1 LDTPTTHSRR
11 KAVDTGNARPA
22 SRDGRA
28 RAIALQSLVREGPA
42 AVTSVIEYASAG
54 RVVIIGDADSANRL
68 AGELL
73 PPLEV
78 VAIIDPAATGT
89 PLPQESRAGLVLPA
103 SVAGIQG
110 HLGAFEIRLQDAGG
124 KEHRLNELL
133 SPPDAPIDLV
143 LDLRDPPVIEAEMP
157 PPGYFAPCQEE
168 ASLQSTIADMQEL
181 VGAFEKPRYFRYDP
195 TICVHAR
202 SGIEVCTRCIDACPT
217 LAISSLGEQV
227 VVDPYL
233 CQGGGSC
240 AAVCPSSAMQ
250 YVYPPLA
257 DVLAHIRTLLGSYL
271 DAGGR
276 HPRLLFHEQEAQ
288 DDLAAVMDGLEE
300 CTLPVAVEELGALG
314 MEVMLPALAYG
325 AVQVLL
331 VPSARTAP
339 RILGTL
345 QSQQR
350 LATALLESLG
360 YPRESILVTEPDAL
374 TALARPATAERR
386 PAHFGSFNEKRTMLR
401 LSLEHLHAEA
411 GRPTLATTL
420 PAEAPFGLVEVD
432 PEACTLCMACA
443 SACPPR
449 ALVTGD
455 ERPELK
461 FIEDNCVQCG
471 LCERI
476 CPENAVTRRTRY
488 LYDREQRTR
497 ARTLHEDQPFC
508 CIRCGK
514 PFATRRIMEQ
524 MQAKLA
530 GHWMFQDEAALQR
543 LQMCGDCRVRAV
555 YTEDRAP
562 G

>member
-1 LDTPTTHSRR
+1 LDKSTTSSGR
-11 KAVDTGNARPA
+11 KTVDTSNARPVT
-22 SRDGRA
+22 RDGRA
-28 RAIALQSLVREGPA
+28 RAVALQSLVREGPA
-42 AVTSVIEYASAG
+42 AVTSVIDYSSSG
-54 RVVIIGDADSANRL
+54 RVVIIGEVDRANRL

-73 PPLEV
+73 PPLET
-78 VAIIDPAATGT
+78 VAIIVPAATGT
-89 PLPQESRAGLVLPA
+89 PLPQEPRAGLILPA

-110 HLGAFEIRLQDAGG
+110 HLGAFEIRLRDAGG

-133 SPPDAPIDLV
+133 SPPDAAIDLV
-143 LDLRDPPVIEAEMP
+143 LDLRDPPGIEAEIP
-157 PPGYFAPCQEE
+157 PPGYFAPREE
-168 ASLQSTIADMQEL
+168 DAALQSAIADMQEL

-202 SGIEVCTRCIDACPT
+202 SGIEVCNRCIDACPT

-257 DVLAHIRTLLGSYL
+257 DVLARIRTLLGSYL

-288 DDLAAVMDGLEE
+288 DDLAAVLDGLEE

-325 AVQVLL
+325 AAQVLL

-339 RILGTL
+339 RILDTL
-345 QSQQR
+345 QAQQR

-360 YPRESILVTEPDAL
+360 YPRESIVVAEPDAL
-374 TALARPATAERR
+374 TALARPAAAEWR

-411 GRPTLATTL
+411 GRPTLATAL

-455 ERPELK
+455 EQPELK

-488 LYDREQRTR
+488 LFDREQRTR

-543 LQMCGDCRVRAV
+543 LQMCGDCRVQAV
-555 YTEDRAP
+555 YTDRAS

>member
-1 LDTPTTHSRR
+1 
-11 KAVDTGNARPA
+11 VDTSNARPVT
-22 SRDGRA
+22 RDGRA
-28 RAIALQSLVREGPA
+28 RAVALQSLVREGPA
-42 AVTSVIEYASAG
+42 AVTSVIDYSSTG
-54 RVVIIGDADSANRL
+54 RVVIIGEADRANRL

-73 PPLEV
+73 PPLET
-78 VAIIDPAATGT
+78 VAIIVPAATGT
-89 PLPQESRAGLVLPA
+89 PLPQEPRAGLILPA
-103 SVAGIQG
+103 AVAGIQG
-110 HLGAFEIRLQDAGG
+110 HLGAFEIRLRDAGG

-133 SPPDAPIDLV
+133 SPPDAAIDLV
-143 LDLRDPPVIEAEMP
+143 LDLRDPPGIEAEIP
-157 PPGYFAPCQEE
+157 PPGYFAPREE
-168 ASLQSTIADMQEL
+168 DAALQSAIADMQEL

-202 SGIEVCTRCIDACPT
+202 SGIEVCNRCIDACPT

-257 DVLAHIRTLLGSYL
+257 DVLARIRTLLCSYL

-276 HPRLLFHEQEAQ
+276 HPRLLFHEREAQ
-288 DDLAAVMDGLEE
+288 DDLAAVLDGLEE
-300 CTLPVAVEELGALG
+300 CTLPLAVEELGALG

-325 AVQVLL
+325 AAQVLL

-345 QSQQR
+345 QAQQR
-350 LATALLESLG
+350 LAAALLESLG
-360 YPRESILVTEPDAL
+360 YPRESILVAEPDAL
-374 TALARPATAERR
+374 TALARPAAAEWR

-411 GRPTLATTL
+411 GQPTLATAL

-488 LYDREQRTR
+488 LFDREQRTR

-543 LQMCGDCRVRAV
+543 LQMCGDCRVQAV
-555 YTEDRAP
+555 YTDRAS